1 MSTQNTI
8 NFEYD
13 PELAI
18 GSKFINSVGSFII
31 TNGLNIG
38 YAVIFIGIVFN
49 ALTALRQ
56 PSDKSGYFF
65 KKSAGLIIIGVILT
79 ISVNPALRNLLSSI
93 WSQFGAIFGNFK
105 F

>member
-8 NFEYD
+8 NFEYNPD
-13 PELAI
+13 LAV

-38 YAVIFIGIVFN
+38 YAVIFLGLVFN
-49 ALTALRQ
+49 ALTALQQ
-56 PSDKSGYFF
+56 PNDKSGYFF

-79 ISVNPALRNLLSSI
+79 IAVNPAIRTLLSSLF
-93 WSQFGAIFGNFK
+93 SQLGTIFGTLK

>member
-1 MSTQNTI
+1 MSSTNTI
-8 NFEYD
+8 NFEYN

-31 TNGLNIG
+31 TNGLNLG
-38 YAVIFIGIVFN
+38 YAAIFLGLVFN

-56 PSDKSGYFF
+56 PNDKSGYFF
-65 KKSAGLIIIGVILT
+65 KKSGGLIIIGIILT
-79 ISVNPALRNLLSSI
+79 ITVNPAIRQLFSSLF
-93 WSQFGAIFGNFK
+93 SQFGDIFATLK